1 MILLFWN
8 LFTTLSIDWSITFVL
23 RRTPKEPPIINKK
36 AIIATAPP
44 SFDPEVIPSYIKLV
58 KPRF

>member
-8 LFTTLSIDWSITFVL
+8 LFTTLRIDWSITFVL

-36 AIIATAPP
+36 AIIARALP
-44 SFDPEVIPSYIKLV
+44 SFDPEVIPS
-58 KPRF
+58 